1 MKEIDIQLFWLNH
14 ATQLEQL
21 FTSNGSSIKVIHPGM
36 INLNQG
42 PDFLHATI
50 QIDDTSWF
58 GSVEVHL
65 KTSGWLRHRHN
76 TDRNYKNVILH
87 VVWEDDV
94 HSFDHCPIL
103 ILSTIFKAGS
113 IKYKLDKGE
122 TERVHQLH
130 NQLSLDELSEYGL
143 KRIERKANEILVDL
157 RLFHGNWQ
165 FITVRKLIYTFG
177 IPLNG
182 DVFQQMIDA
191 IFPIFNTQHFFKQEN
206 IKSLFFGMSCM
217 YTKMSKEDII
227 RYDQL
232 RNDLLLKPVQI
243 NFIRF
248 RIRPNNFP
256 EKRIEEF
263 VKFIY
268 KFPFIFRAL
277 IESGIEYSDFF
288 TLMRDELGRDQFNK
302 FVINVFVPILIAYST
317 YSGNILIR
325 KRALLWLS
333 HLPAETNRIT
343 KQFTFVNKPSLNA
356 LHTQGMLEYI
366 SGLSFPIPN

>member
-1 MKEIDIQLFWLNH
+1 
-14 ATQLEQL
+14 
-21 FTSNGSSIKVIHPGM
+21 
-36 INLNQG
+36 
-42 PDFLHATI
+42 
-50 QIDDTSWF
+50 
-58 GSVEVHL
+58 
-65 KTSGWLRHRHN
+65 
-76 TDRNYKNVILH
+76 
-87 VVWEDDV
+87 
-94 HSFDHCPIL
+94 
-103 ILSTIFKAGS
+103 
-113 IKYKLDKGE
+113 
-122 TERVHQLH
+122 
-130 NQLSLDELSEYGL
+130 
-143 KRIERKANEILVDL
+143 
-157 RLFHGNWQ
+157 
-165 FITVRKLIYTFG
+165 
-177 IPLNG
+177 
-182 DVFQQMIDA
+182 
-191 IFPIFNTQHFFKQEN
+191 
-206 IKSLFFGMSCM
+206 
-217 YTKMSKEDII
+217 MSKEDII

-232 RNDLLLKPVQI
+232 KNDLLLKPVQI

-248 RIRPNNFP
+248 RTRPNNFP

-263 VKFIY
+263 VKFIF

>member
-36 INLNQG
+36 INFNQG

-65 KTSGWLRHRHN
+65 KTSGWFRHRHN
-76 TDRNYKNVILH
+76 TDRNYQNVILH
-87 VVWEDDV
+87 VVWEDDM
-94 HSFDHCPIL
+94 HSFDHCPML

-113 IKYKLDKGE
+113 FKYKLYKGE
-122 TERVHQLH
+122 TMRVHQLH
-130 NQLSLDELSEYGL
+130 NNLSLDQLSEYGL
-143 KRIERKANEILVDL
+143 HRIERKANEILVDL
-157 RLFHGNWQ
+157 RLFQGNWQ

-182 DVFQQMIDA
+182 EVFQQMIDA

-206 IKSLFFGMSCM
+206 IKCLFFGMSCM

-248 RIRPNNFP
+248 RTRPNNFP
-256 EKRIEEF
+256 EKRIEQF
-263 VKFIY
+263 VMFIF

-277 IESGIEYSDFF
+277 IESGIEYSNFF